1 MVYKFLFDVGR
12 CIDCKACEVA
22 CKQQNDVEIGVR
34 WRRVPEIEGGKYPNP
49 SRTFLSL
56 ACFHCSRPYCMAACP
71 TGAIYQRA
79 DGIVLTDKDKCI
91 GCGYCVMAC
100 PFAVPEYG
108 SDGLMQKCI
117 ACYQRIDKGLD
128 PACVHTCL
136 TGALA
141 FSTQEVIAKTKMER
155 VAEKVITSP

>member
-1 MVYKFLFDVGR
+1 
-12 CIDCKACEVA
+12 
-22 CKQQNDVEIGVR
+22 
-34 WRRVPEIEGGKYPNP
+34 
-49 SRTFLSL
+49 
-56 ACFHCSRPYCMAACP
+56 MAACP

-141 FSTQEVIAKTKMER
+141 FDTPEEIAKIKMER
-155 VAEKVITSP
+155 VAEKVIISP

>member
-1 MVYKFLFDVGR
+1 MVYKFLFDAGR
-12 CIDCKACEVA
+12 CIDCRACEVA

-34 WRRVPEIEGGKYPNP
+34 WRRVAEIDGGEYPDP
-49 SRTFLSL
+49 SRVFVSL

-79 DGIVLTDKDKCI
+79 DGIVLTDKNKCI
-91 GCGYCVMAC
+91 GCGYCAMAC

-108 SDGLMQKCI
+108 SDGLMQKCV

-136 TGALA
+136 TDALA
-141 FSTQEVIAKTKMER
+141 FGTPEEIANIKRER
-155 VAEKVITSP
+155 AAEKVVISP